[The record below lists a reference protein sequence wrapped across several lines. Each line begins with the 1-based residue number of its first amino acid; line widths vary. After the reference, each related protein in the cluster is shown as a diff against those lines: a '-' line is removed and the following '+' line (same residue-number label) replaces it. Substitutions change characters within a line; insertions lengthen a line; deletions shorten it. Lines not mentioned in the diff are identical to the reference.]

1 VFVPVWESGGWYFR
15 DPHLGR
21 EDGLYTGGR
30 VVPVPGEQAEQS
42 VIALEVATGS
52 IRWRSQLATPR
63 HAARAGGLL
72 SIGSRLVLGSQDKV
86 LFALDARSG
95 QRVWERNLGASIGAA
110 PIVFRAAGKPRL
122 AVTAGSTLF
131 VFDVGD
137 PEPPVVGSLEPR
149 AGETG
154 GPTVPTLQ

>member
-1 VFVPVWESGGWYFR
+1 
-15 DPHLGR
+15 
-21 EDGLYTGGR
+21 
-30 VVPVPGEQAEQS
+30 VVPVPGEQAQQS
-42 VIALEVATGS
+42 VIALEVATGN

-95 QRVWERNLGASIGAA
+95 QRVWERNLGASIGTA

-122 AVTAGSTLF
+122 AVTAGSTVF
-131 VFDVGD
+131 VFDVDDTG
-137 PEPPVVGSLEPR
+137 PAVAGSFEY
-149 AGETG
+149 
-154 GPTVPTLQ
+154 GPDGPGALTVPALR